1 MITQTINH
9 LIDHTNLDPKASK
22 DSLLVL
28 AKEALAYRFNSIC
41 IRPQSVRELAPI
53 YRCSAVISFPLEKM
67 SYQPGE
73 DNLEDFID
81 KFFLNPSLEAVLE
94 ECETALRDGALEL
107 DPVMNPKHLIEELPI
122 SLNPIYQSLTSIIDR
137 IFDLESLFLNK
148 YDNLEAVDICLKP
161 IFSCE
166 LLNDNQLKY
175 SVEIL
180 AKVAQYYKLKRDK
193 LNSSLKINISYKNS
207 TGFIEVA
214 GLAAQANPDLIRKIK
229 NLLDLYDKEPY
240 VQIKAA
246 GGIRSYED
254 AINIINIT
262 NERLSHI
269 GTSKGIQLC
278 ETI

>member
-9 LIDHTNLDPKASK
+9 LIDHTNLDLTASK

-41 IRPQSVRELAPI
+41 IRPQFVRDLAPI
-53 YRCSAVISFPLEKM
+53 YRCSAVISFPLEKI
-67 SYQPGE
+67 SYNAAT
-73 DNLEDFID
+73 DKLDDFISR
-81 KFFLNPSLEAVLE
+81 FFLDLPLEVVLE
-94 ECETALRDGALEL
+94 EVETALRDGALEL
-107 DPVMNPKHLIEELPI
+107 DPVMNPKYLMQELPI
-122 SLNPIYQSLTSIIDR
+122 TVNPVYQCLTAIIDR

-148 YDNLEAVDICLKP
+148 YDSLEAVNICLKP

-166 LLNDNQLKY
+166 LLNDDQLKY
-175 SVEIL
+175 SVEII
-180 AKVAQYYKLKRDK
+180 ARVAQYYKLKRDK

-207 TGFIEVA
+207 TGFIELE
-214 GLAAQANPDLIRKIK
+214 GLKAQANPELIRKIK